1 MCQRNPTATPTPT
14 PPLVPP
20 RTHPPRTP
28 FPQHTILLVSH
39 DRAFLNEVCT
49 DIILVQDRRLHYY
62 KGNYDQYEQTREEQ
76 AINTKRL
83 YDSYVEKRAHMQEFV
98 DKFRANAKVR
108 D

>member
-1 MCQRNPTATPTPT
+1 
-14 PPLVPP
+14 
-20 RTHPPRTP
+20 
-28 FPQHTILLVSH
+28 VSH

-49 DIILVQDRRLHYY
+49 DIILVQDRKLHYY

-98 DKFRANAKVR
+98 DKFRANAKVQ